1 MGDTDDIFLPGIKLG
16 FGMMR
21 LPRRGL
27 RIDVEKVG
35 RMVDRFMEA
44 GGTYVDTAFIYPG
57 SEEATRRALV
67 ERHPRSSFQLATK
80 LFATGVPTRGIARGE
95 FEKSLRRTG
104 VDYVDFYLL
113 HAVMEGNWRTYERF
127 GLWDYVADLKRRG
140 LVRHWGFSYHAGP
153 ELLDRI
159 LTAHPEAEFVQLQ
172 INYLDWDDPKVAAR
186 ANYEVARRHGKPVIV
201 MEPVKGGILA
211 RPAAKVRA
219 VLDACRPGASPAS
232 WAMRFAASLPGVARV
247 LSGMSDEEQV
257 ADNVATM
264 ADFRPLDAQ
273 ERAALAEARRLMG
286 AASDATGEVRCTA
299 CRYCCD
305 GCPQGIAIPDVI
317 AALNALRGGQGEQVA
332 RDLYA
337 RAVADGAPASACV
350 RCGRCEARC
359 PQRIGVIKALA
370 AAAESF
376 EGATA

>member
-1 MGDTDDIFLPGIKLG
+1 M
-16 FGMMR
+16 
-21 LPRRGL
+21 
-27 RIDVEKVG
+27 
-35 RMVDRFMEA
+35 
-44 GGTYVDTAFIYPG
+44 
-57 SEEATRRALV
+57 
-67 ERHPRSSFQLATK
+67 
-80 LFATGVPTRGIARGE
+80 
-95 FEKSLRRTG
+95 
-104 VDYVDFYLL
+104 
-113 HAVMEGNWRTYERF
+113 
-127 GLWDYVADLKRRG
+127 
-140 LVRHWGFSYHAGP
+140 
-153 ELLDRI
+153 
-159 LTAHPEAEFVQLQ
+159 
-172 INYLDWDDPKVAAR
+172 AAR

-247 LSGMSDEEQV
+247 LSGMSDEDQV

-264 ADFRPLDAQ
+264 ADFRPLDAR

-286 AASDATGEVRCTA
+286 AASDATGEVPCTA

-337 RAVADGAPASACV
+337 RAAADGAPASACV

-370 AAAESF
+370 AAAEAF